1 MKVAEKFDFK
11 VNTFTHILEGYKVA
25 DKMKE
30 HGVGAHIFLTGGHT
44 NLK

>member
-1 MKVAEKFDFK
+1 MLMNVADKLIK

-30 HGVGAHIFLTGGHT
+30 HGVGASTCRLVG
-44 NLK
+44 L